1 MPHTKKAGPNLERA
15 KSKKTHRL
23 LPVNVVNDGVVLVVN
38 SGMVSEEAIRRVQRH
53 RIAPYFQGRSN
64 SASAYQAGYE
74 HGLSRYQLIPLDD
87 GIPAFEVRMA
97 TPCDASAKRNE
108 DFVAKAVMREI
119 PQMSVEQSHALSRRM
134 FARTAEDMAK
144 ELYDDAE

>member
-1 MPHTKKAGPNLERA
+1 MHRTKRAGPNLERA

-64 SASAYQAGYE
+64 SASVYQAGYE

-87 GIPAFEVRMA
+87 GIPAFEVRMPRHASPA
-97 TPCDASAKRNE
+97 TNG
-108 DFVAKAVMREI
+108 VMREI
-119 PQMSVEQSHALSRRM
+119 PKMSVEQSHALSRRM
-134 FARTAEDMAK
+134 FARTAEDMAQ